1 MSLHSAVVI
10 MEVHFLK
17 YHKRLKRGEKW
28 FSVQCKC
35 KTAMITL
42 FALPTWNVRNFSSL

>member
-17 YHKRLKRGEKW
+17 YHKRLKRGENGLVSNANAK
-28 FSVQCKC
+28 QQ
-35 KTAMITL
+35 
-42 FALPTWNVRNFSSL
+42 